1 MTRTDWDSQGFS
13 PFSSRNWLR
22 IHVQVWLSVQGTDG
36 LTSPPKDG
44 ALSWFIYPIL
54 NVPWGERKSEFN
66 LQMLPIKF
74 RLFPPIQ
81 FPVGRPRRESNRGPC
96 APKASALTTA
106 PRSPTRE
113 TRNLIHLCTAPA
125 LLCIISEIMDAVVQ
139 NQQISDRY
147 PYHSDSWVVQ
157 LPRQR
162 QRSASDCPGYQSR
175 TWQGLA

>member
-1 MTRTDWDSQGFS
+1 MSAALTHVMSVLRLWISKQHRDGLGQPGVNTLLFS
-13 PFSSRNWLR
+13 KLTASNMYRYGSSV
-22 IHVQVWLSVQGTDG
+22 HGTDG

-96 APKASALTTA
+96 APKASALTIA
-106 PRSPTRE
+106 PSLSSKKPSKRKGFTIKLNNAQCACTPCLLNS
-113 TRNLIHLCTAPA
+113 LILFWV
-125 LLCIISEIMDAVVQ
+125 LLV
-139 NQQISDRY
+139 Y
-147 PYHSDSWVVQ
+147 
-157 LPRQR
+157 
-162 QRSASDCPGYQSR
+162 
-175 TWQGLA
+175 